1 MGYGRRVRGRSVERL
16 RGYVAIPSVNP
27 MGRDDVPAAIAGE
40 RRYAEELAAQL
51 RRLGL
56 DAALIGAGDR
66 ASVVAEARPAGDRS
80 APLLVASHL
89 DTVPVDGMEIDP
101 FDPRIEGDR
110 LYGRGACDTKAG
122 MAALVAALETVLARG
137 TLRRS
142 LVLVGEADEEFG
154 SAGVRDVLEHLGAT
168 RPAWAIATEPTGLRV
183 VTHHKGVA
191 ELRLAARGVAGH
203 SSAPD
208 AGRNAIYAIARAA
221 LALEALAGR
230 LAARPHPTLGAATL
244 SVGEVGGGQAFNVV
258 PDRAW
263 LVADRRL
270 LPGEDDTTV
279 RREVEAALAA
289 AGGLEEVVLAHV
301 HARKPALATDASAP
315 AARACRAALAAT
327 GRDAP
332 PEVAAFATDAGVLAA
347 AGIPAVVLGPG
358 SIAQAHTA
366 REWVPLAEVA
376 AMEEVFV
383 RLLQTPDP

>member
-1 MGYGRRVRGRSVERL
+1 VRARSVERL
-16 RGYVAIPSVNP
+16 REYVAIPSVNP
-27 MGRDDVPAAIAGE
+27 MERDDVPAAIAGE
-40 RRYAEELAAQL
+40 RRYAEHVAAQL

-56 DAALIGAGDR
+56 DAAVIGAGDR

-110 LYGRGACDTKAG
+110 LYGRGACDTKGG

-137 TLRRS
+137 TLRRP

-154 SAGVRDVLEHLGAT
+154 SAGVHDVLEHLGAT

-183 VTHHKGVA
+183 VTHHKGIA

-203 SSAPD
+203 SSAPE
-208 AGRNAIYAIARAA
+208 AGRNAVYAIARAA

-230 LAARPHPTLGAATL
+230 LASRPHPILGPATL
-244 SVGEVGGGQAFNVV
+244 SVGLVGGGHAFNIV

-270 LPGEDDTTV
+270 LPGEDDTSV
-279 RREVEAALAA
+279 RQEIEAALAEAGA
-289 AGGLEEVVLAHV
+289 AADVALEHV
-301 HARKPALATDASAP
+301 HAKKPALATDENAP
-315 AARACRAALAAT
+315 AVRACRAALAAA

-332 PEVAAFATDAGVLAA
+332 PEAVAFATDAGVFAA
-347 AGIPAVVLGPG
+347 RAIPAVVMGPG

-366 REWVPLAEVA
+366 REWVSLDEVA
-376 AMEEVFV
+376 AMEDFFV
-383 RLLQTPDP
+383 RLLETPDE